1 MSISCLAT
9 TGIIRVTRG
18 RLTLSP
24 STRFLERPRSA
35 SGHWARLAFS
45 APSRRSPRDH
55 RSMQRTLVLVKP
67 DGVQRGLVGAIVA
80 RLERRGLKLIGLKM
94 MRISKE
100 VAARHYAEHQGK
112 PFFDGL
118 IAFITSGPVV
128 AMIWEGREAVTVV
141 RSLMGATDPLK
152 AGPGTI
158 RGDLALDLGMNLI
171 RGSDSP
177 GRSETEIALFFDRGE
192 LYAYDRTADRWI
204 RE

>member
-1 MSISCLAT
+1 
-9 TGIIRVTRG
+9 
-18 RLTLSP
+18 
-24 STRFLERPRSA
+24 
-35 SGHWARLAFS
+35 
-45 APSRRSPRDH
+45 
-55 RSMQRTLVLVKP
+55 MQRTLVLVKP

-94 MRISKE
+94 MRISNE

-141 RSLMGATDPLK
+141 RSLMGTTDPLK
-152 AGPGTI
+152 AAPGTI

-171 RGSDSP
+171 HGSDSP
-177 GRSETEIALFFDRGE
+177 ARAETEIALFFERSE
-192 LYAYDRTADRWI
+192 LHEYDRTADRWI
-204 RE
+204 RD

>member
-1 MSISCLAT
+1 MK
-9 TGIIRVTRG
+9 
-18 RLTLSP
+18 
-24 STRFLERPRSA
+24 
-35 SGHWARLAFS
+35 
-45 APSRRSPRDH
+45 
-55 RSMQRTLVLVKP
+55 RTLVLVKP

-94 MRISKE
+94 MRISTD
-100 VAARHYAEHQGK
+100 VAARHYAEHRGK

-152 AGPGTI
+152 ASPGTI

-171 RGSDSP
+171 HGSDSP
-177 GRSETEIALFFDRGE
+177 GRAETEIALFFEGRE
-192 LYAYDRTADRWI
+192 LHEYDRTADRWI

>member
-1 MSISCLAT
+1 
-9 TGIIRVTRG
+9 
-18 RLTLSP
+18 
-24 STRFLERPRSA
+24 
-35 SGHWARLAFS
+35 
-45 APSRRSPRDH
+45 
-55 RSMQRTLVLVKP
+55 MQRTLVLVKP

-152 AGPGTI
+152 ASPGTI

-171 RGSDSP
+171 HGSDSP
-177 GRSETEIALFFDRGE
+177 ARAETEIALFFERGE
-192 LYAYDRTADRWI
+192 LHEYDRTADRWI
-204 RE
+204 RD

>member
-1 MSISCLAT
+1 
-9 TGIIRVTRG
+9 
-18 RLTLSP
+18 
-24 STRFLERPRSA
+24 
-35 SGHWARLAFS
+35 
-45 APSRRSPRDH
+45 
-55 RSMQRTLVLVKP
+55 MQRTLVLVKP
-67 DGVQRGLVGAIVA
+67 DGVQRGLVGAIIE

-94 MRISKE
+94 MRIAKE

-112 PFFDGL
+112 PFYDGL

-152 AGPGTI
+152 APPGTI

-171 RGSDSP
+171 HGSDSP
-177 GRSETEIALFFDRGE
+177 ARAETEIALFFSAGE
-192 LYAYDRTADRWI
+192 PQTYDRTIDRWI